1 MPNCFTF
8 SLYVVI
14 ISLMAAVVWVA
25 LFVALFTERRR

>member
-8 SLYVVI
+8 PLYVGI
-14 ISLMAAVVWVA
+14 ISFLAAVVWVA